1 MNENENFLI
10 WHRFLETLSS
20 RECGNITVIRDGLE
34 KVFPREAIKYGI
46 NDLGEQID
54 MARKEAESLIAV
66 IEDIQDTGAVYDTE
80 LLKSE
85 LPWDRG

>member
-1 MNENENFLI
+1 MNENEIFLI
-10 WHRFLETLSS
+10 WHRFLETLAS
-20 RECGNITVIRDGLE
+20 RECGDVTVIRDGLE
-34 KVFPREAIKYGI
+34 MVFPKEAIKCGI
-46 NDLGEQID
+46 NYLGDLID
-54 MARKEAESLIAV
+54 TARKEAESLITV

>member
-1 MNENENFLI
+1 MNETENFLI
-10 WHRFLETLSS
+10 WDRFLEAIRSNKCKT
-20 RECGNITVIRDGLE
+20 IIVVRDGLE
-34 KVFPREAIKYGI
+34 MAFPKNAIKYGI

-85 LPWDRG
+85 LPWEYV